1 MSAGVCKLKNTDG
14 DTSEQL
20 ECDAWAR
27 QAIVLEPKF
36 NHRHNGDDFLTQS
49 LLKPGDAR
57 RALGHPLDDRM

>member
-1 MSAGVCKLKNTDG
+1 MSAGVCKFKKALDG
-14 DTSEQL
+14 DVCEQL
-20 ECDAWAR
+20 ECAR

-57 RALGHPLDDRM
+57 RALGHPLDGRM